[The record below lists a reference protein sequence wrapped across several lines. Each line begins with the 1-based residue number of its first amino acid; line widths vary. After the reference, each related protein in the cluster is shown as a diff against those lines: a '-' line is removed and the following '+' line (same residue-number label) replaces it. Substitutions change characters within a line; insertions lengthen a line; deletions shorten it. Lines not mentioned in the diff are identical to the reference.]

1 MEAKH
6 VEKLELELKTRFGE
20 ALADVL
26 DEITGILEYNAEE
39 NRADENAVLKSKVTI
54 PVKMILEYNSQFG
67 ITGKVVIDA
76 KRVEK
81 VSGVAEFELPFIQQE
96 ELPLKGGTQEG
107 N

>member
-39 NRADENAVLKSKVTI
+39 NQADENAVLKSKVTI
-54 PVKMILEYNSQFG
+54 PVKMVLDYNSQFG
-67 ITGKVVIDA
+67 ISGKIVIDA
-76 KRVEK
+76 KKVEK
-81 VSGVAEFELPFIQQE
+81 VSGISEFELPFNE
-96 ELPLKGGTQEG
+96 PENLPGM
-107 N
+107 